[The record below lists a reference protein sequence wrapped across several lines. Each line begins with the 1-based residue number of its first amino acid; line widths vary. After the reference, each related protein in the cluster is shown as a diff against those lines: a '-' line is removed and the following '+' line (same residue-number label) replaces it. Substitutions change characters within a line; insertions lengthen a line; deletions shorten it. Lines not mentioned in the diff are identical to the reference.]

1 MEKECLQLNYL
12 SISWTKPSINS
23 SFNNQHSSINFL
35 QSTRYTTDQGNMD
48 QQFCLRWNNHPT
60 NLTGVLTSLLQREA
74 LCDVTLAC
82 HGGEIVKAHQT
93 ILSACSPYF
102 ESIFLQNSHPH
113 PIIYLKDVRYSEM
126 RSLLDFMYKG
136 EVNVGQRS
144 LPTFLK
150 TAESLQ
156 VRGLTDNNNINFR
169 AESDRDRDSDTNAS
183 GATKHYDKMNRERLE
198 RDREENSESKDQ
210 GDRETPVDQLSSSS
224 RTKRKRTDSLNCDNS
239 MHGASVQER
248 HYSQDSQASSHSS
261 YKSSP
266 LPKLNPLEGEDARRN
281 SPSLNASGANQSV
294 SIKQEP
300 DMGHHPGLPPE
311 LLPPTSMSLHPE
323 DMTSLLPAHGLQG
336 DPSENDSPHPQMDHS
351 DNIDGGRN
359 ILQPLMAS
367 RGPRNIHPP
376 PPQRTMPGHQA
387 APGHQGHRISVQQ
400 SHPAEGYA
408 ENGGSGQQ
416 VGGSAGAS
424 AATRRDHNI
433 DYSTLFVQLSGTFPT
448 LYRCVS
454 CHKTVSNRWHH
465 ANIHR
470 PQSHECPVCGQ
481 KFTRRDNMK
490 AHCKIKHAEIKDHF
504 FSHYVHM

>member
-1 MEKECLQLNYL
+1 
-12 SISWTKPSINS
+12 
-23 SFNNQHSSINFL
+23 
-35 QSTRYTTDQGNMD
+35 MD

-82 HGGEIVKAHQT
+82 DGGEIVKAHQT

-156 VRGLTDNNNINFR
+156 VRGLTDNNNINYR
-169 AESDRDRDSDTNAS
+169 PESDRDRDSETNAS
-183 GATKHYDKMNRERLE
+183 GAMKHYDKTERDRDRDRERLE
-198 RDREENSESKDQ
+198 RDREENSESKDR
-210 GDRETPVDQLSSSS
+210 DRETPVDQLSSSS
-224 RTKRKRTDSLNCDNS
+224 STKRRRKNSLNCDNS

-266 LPKLNPLEGEDARRN
+266 LPKLNPLEGEDTRRN

-294 SIKQEP
+294 SIKQELP

-311 LLPPTSMSLHPE
+311 LLPKTVGWLHRQGTIPQHTQQPHIPPLVGFPHQQQQQHSQRDSPGQSRAPWPPTS
-323 DMTSLLPAHGLQG
+323 
-336 DPSENDSPHPQMDHS
+336 DPSTVNSTLQMYLLTQQGCSSAQESAASLRQIVARFPDAPEPARRSASPHRQS
-351 DNIDGGRN
+351 VTSRKGGRFRPN
-359 ILQPLMAS
+359 WLDQFSWLQFDEQNNSMFCTFCRKWCNDIPDIRTSFVEGNSNFRLEIVNHHDKCKAHRMC
-367 RGPRNIHPP
+367 REREIQERNNGRPD
-376 PPQRTMPGHQA
+376 
-387 APGHQGHRISVQQ
+387 
-400 SHPAEGYA
+400 EG
-408 ENGGSGQQ
+408 EGG
-416 VGGSAGAS
+416 
-424 AATRRDHNI
+424 N
-433 DYSTLFVQLSGTFPT
+433 GTFG
-448 LYRCVS
+448 
-454 CHKTVSNRWHH
+454 KT
-465 ANIHR
+465 
-470 PQSHECPVCGQ
+470 
-481 KFTRRDNMK
+481 
-490 AHCKIKHAEIKDHF
+490 
-504 FSHYVHM
+504 

>member
-1 MEKECLQLNYL
+1 
-12 SISWTKPSINS
+12 
-23 SFNNQHSSINFL
+23 
-35 QSTRYTTDQGNMD
+35 MD

-82 HGGEIVKAHQT
+82 DGGEIVKAHQT

-156 VRGLTDNNNINFR
+156 VRGLTDNNNINYR
-169 AESDRDRDSDTNAS
+169 PESDRDRDSETNAS
-183 GATKHYDKMNRERLE
+183 GAMKHYDKTERDRDRDRERLD
-198 RDREENSESKDQ
+198 RDREENSESKDR
-210 GDRETPVDQLSSSS
+210 DRETPVDHLSSSS
-224 RTKRKRTDSLNCDNS
+224 RSSKRKRENSLNCDNS
-239 MHGASVQER
+239 MRGASVQER

-266 LPKLNPLEGEDARRN
+266 LPKLNPLEGEDTRRN
-281 SPSLNASGANQSV
+281 SPALNASGANQSV
-294 SIKQEP
+294 SIKQELP

-323 DMTSLLPAHGLQG
+323 DMTSLLPAHGLQVET
-336 DPSENDSPHPQMDHS
+336 SENDSQHPQMDHS

-359 ILQPLMAS
+359 ILQPLMVAS
-367 RGPRNIHPP
+367 RGHHNIHPP
-376 PPQRTMPGHQA
+376 PPPGPTHQVTSA
-387 APGHQGHRISVQQ
+387 GHQGHLVSQHH
-400 SHPAEGYA
+400 SHPAEGHG
-408 ENGGSGQQ
+408 ENGGGGHP
-416 VGGSAGAS
+416 VGSVVGAS
-424 AATRRDHNI
+424 VPTRRDHNI

-490 AHCKIKHAEIKDHF
+490 AHCKIKHAEIKDRF